1 MTLSHFLSQTLR
13 ISASPKKSEMTD
25 TELTDDVRQQI
36 LNALIAG
43 RKIEAIKLYRAATGK
58 GLKEAKDFIDL
69 LVEEMAE
76 RDPELLNKYRSG
88 CWSSAV
94 ITLMIGGLVYW
105 VTR

>member
-1 MTLSHFLSQTLR
+1 
-13 ISASPKKSEMTD
+13 MTD
-25 TELTDDVRQQI
+25 SELTDDIRQQI
-36 LNALIAG
+36 LNAIIAG

-76 RDPELLNKYRSG
+76 RDPELLKNDRSG
-88 CWSSAV
+88 CMSNAV
-94 ITLMIGGLVYW
+94 IVLMIGGLVYW